1 MVVDDS
7 ARHLIA
13 VDGSDGVAGSSAE
26 VVSFRNRCGCPALLK
41 SFPDL
46 CEGAIAGVSLIRLD
60 LWEPYSR

>member
-1 MVVDDS
+1 MDVDDS

-26 VVSFRNRCGCPALLK
+26 VVSFRNGCGCPALLK

-46 CEGAIAGVSLIRLD
+46 CEGAGF
-60 LWEPYSR
+60 